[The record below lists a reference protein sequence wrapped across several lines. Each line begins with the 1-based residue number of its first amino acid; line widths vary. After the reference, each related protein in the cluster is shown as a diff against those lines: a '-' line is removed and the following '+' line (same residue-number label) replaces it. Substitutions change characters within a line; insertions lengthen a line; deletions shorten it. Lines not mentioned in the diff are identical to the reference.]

1 MNLTLELTTEQVINL
16 IQQMLSEVKFTVLKE
31 LAKQARSGRAV
42 RMKYAEKKIREVC
55 SARNLDWDT
64 MTEDERL
71 FFIDDMVHEDRE
83 CNQ

>member
-1 MNLTLELTTEQVINL
+1 MPP
-16 IQQMLSEVKFTVLKE
+16 EVKFTVLKE

-71 FFIDDMVHEDRE
+71 FFITLPAKTPCFSLGDVGGLPFLW
-83 CNQ
+83 